1 MALCARPGLTLPHAA
16 PRPASQLIL
25 RCINATQSAY
35 LSLTFHARYFE
46 TYDVFNQDV
55 VQAGVL
61 MKVRE
66 VQPPRARPWSGGLDV
81 PGAAHWGVAL
91 LVLLVREPSVPVAC
105 LEKVVPLRSIP
116 GAAAP
121 GLAACLELC
130 SSPLPRVVAHSAS
143 SSSSFAAI
151 PGGSP
156 DAAHR
161 PAEPGPGI

>member
-66 VQPPRARPWSGGLDV
+66 VQPPRARPWSGG
-81 PGAAHWGVAL
+81 PGRAG
-91 LVLLVREPSVPVAC
+91 C
-105 LEKVVPLRSIP
+105 
-116 GAAAP
+116 
-121 GLAACLELC
+121 
-130 SSPLPRVVAHSAS
+130 SPLGCG
-143 SSSSFAAI
+143 FAGIAGTRAI
-151 PGGSP
+151 CPCCVP
-156 DAAHR
+156 
-161 PAEPGPGI
+161 